1 MRRTITIGLN
11 SKEIENLAS
20 ELKKIPNKLKDM
32 RQKATND
39 LAEIGLQELV
49 KNFSRSTYQPEDGM
63 DFSKTGT
70 MDEMKVSM
78 IGTQAIYHEFGTGTM
93 GAKSPHPQKGDF
105 SPALNE
111 YNSGKTIRRN
121 SKADSDAS
129 EMGIPQGGLYWTY
142 RTESG
147 MRVYTQG
154 IPAQKVSFDASET
167 MKEKMPEVLRKAVE
181 EVLK

>member
-39 LAEIGLQELV
+39 LAEIGLQELT
-49 KNFSRSTYQPEDGM
+49 KDFNRSTYQPEDGM

-93 GAKSPHPQKGDF
+93 GKESPHPQKGDF

-111 YNSGKTIRRN
+111 YNSGKTIRR
-121 SKADSDAS
+121 SKGQ
-129 EMGIPQGGLYWTY
+129 MGIPEGELYWTY
-142 RTESG
+142 KDENG
-147 MRVYTQG
+147 WIHYTQG